1 MKEISYNQLLDT
13 IHVLN
18 DIVRHKE
25 NKVLFATQNKAQD
38 LLRDCVDEL
47 ELRLNNPLDLKQDSN
62 VVTVGDFVNH
72 FTDLQDEDRKII
84 LKILTSCGG
93 K

>member
-1 MKEISYNQLLDT
+1 MKDISYNQLLDT

-47 ELRLNNPLDLKQDSN
+47 ELRLFKQD
-62 VVTVGDFVNH
+62 
-72 FTDLQDEDRKII
+72 
-84 LKILTSCGG
+84 
-93 K
+93 